1 METLPPPYPL
11 KCSSPKAK
19 VFIVFFSMILCTTL
33 LFILQLK
40 LFKPKVKDFYSYEVK
55 DSVGRTV
62 SLSKYRGKASLVV
75 NVASE
80 CQHTD
85 VNYRALQELH
95 RDFGPSHFTVLAFP
109 CNQFGEGEPNTN
121 REIQKFVSGNYGVTF
136 PVFSKIKILGSEAEP
151 AFRFLVDSTKKEPK
165 WNFWK
170 YLVNPQGQVV
180 KIWKPEEH
188 IANIKN
194 EVVTIVREIIKKRKE
209 DL

>member
-19 VFIVFFSMILCTTL
+19 VFLVFFSMVLCTAV

-75 NVASE
+75 NVASA
-80 CQHTD
+80 CQHTEQ
-85 VNYRALQELH
+85 NYRGLQELQ
-95 RDFGPSHFTVLAFP
+95 REFGPSHFTVLAFP
-109 CNQFGEGEPNTN
+109 CNQFGEGEPNPN
-121 REIQKFVSGNYGVTF
+121 HEIQSFAKRNYGVTF
-136 PVFSKIKILGSEAEP
+136 PIFSKIRIIGSEAEP
-151 AFRFLVDSTKKEPK
+151 AFRFLVEATKKEPK

-180 KIWKPEEH
+180 KTWRPEEH
-188 IANIKN
+188 VADIKT
-194 EVVTIVREIIKKRKE
+194 EVVSIVREIIKKRKE